1 MCLLLCFVS
10 SAKDLKVDWVTSA
23 IFNFYCQGMEIIN
36 EIKLIQE
43 RLMALTRGN
52 FLLISAFLFSLISHD
67 AAAL

>member
-1 MCLLLCFVS
+1 MCLLQCFVS

-52 FLLISAFLFSLISHD
+52 FLLISAFLLLLISHD